1 MVYTGVWCQR
11 NADVRPFLGWEEGV
25 SARVY
30 LSFFFFGSVRGSIF
44 CCASHSLHGLT
55 SVIGAPIHIPDI
67 ILSSPTHRWAS
78 YLCPPYR
85 LKGRVGAER
94 ISLLKRRYVEKSKAS
109 PSSVPVV
116 VAAFGRAMT
125 ALVADLPTSAVFPFL
140 GVWHLVVLEPTIA
153 QVPLAPFVK
162 MLTLTCGFVS
172 SSPRATLLTLL
183 RLVTNALGIPF
194 S

>member
-1 MVYTGVWCQR
+1 
-11 NADVRPFLGWEEGV
+11 
-25 SARVY
+25 
-30 LSFFFFGSVRGSIF
+30 
-44 CCASHSLHGLT
+44 
-55 SVIGAPIHIPDI
+55 
-67 ILSSPTHRWAS
+67 
-78 YLCPPYR
+78 
-85 LKGRVGAER
+85 
-94 ISLLKRRYVEKSKAS
+94 
-109 PSSVPVV
+109 
-116 VAAFGRAMT
+116 MT

-183 RLVTNALGIPF
+183 RLVTNALGMPF